1 MIRVL
6 QVLYT
11 LDRGDGSANVIMN
24 FYRYIDKTLVQFDFL
39 YFKDSENSFYQEILD
54 FGGHVYKVPIS
65 LAVGDLC
72 QLGQRL
78 DSFFT
83 EHKNFVAVH
92 LNFPLLGYW
101 VYKAARRNEIKY
113 LISHSHSISYG
124 TNKLSRLRNRFLFGF
139 TRKLSNVHFACSLQ
153 AGEFL
158 FGKKEVLNGNVM
170 LVHNSIDCAKYV
182 YSFSVRD
189 SMLATWGL
197 KDCFVLGHIGRFVE
211 EKNHSFLIDIFAKIK
226 SVEPKA
232 ILLLI
237 GTGKLQNRIEERV
250 VSLGLND
257 SVKFLGLRDD
267 VFRLLQMIDVF
278 VMPSLFEGLPITLV
292 EAQAAGVPC
301 VVSSNVPNDACL
313 IPDIYSSLSLQSSVN
328 EWCDNILSYR
338 GYSKRNMLSRMQNK
352 GFDIVLS
359 AQQLQNW
366 YLSLK

>member
-1 MIRVL
+1 M
-6 QVLYT
+6 
-11 LDRGDGSANVIMN
+11 
-24 FYRYIDKTLVQFDFL
+24 
-39 YFKDSENSFYQEILD
+39 
-54 FGGHVYKVPIS
+54 
-65 LAVGDLC
+65 
-72 QLGQRL
+72 
-78 DSFFT
+78 
-83 EHKNFVAVH
+83 
-92 LNFPLLGYW
+92 
-101 VYKAARRNEIKY
+101 
-113 LISHSHSISYG
+113 SH
-124 TNKLSRLRNRFLFGF
+124 
-139 TRKLSNVHFACSLQ
+139 VHFACSLQ